1 LENQSEDAFDV
12 ASECDQGAVRNDRSV
27 DNSTAAEGRFYE
39 GRMVAV
45 CVLVLA
51 TSAMGRPRLF
61 ILYRGVQ
68 TQEDLVAP
76 RSGLERYPLT
86 SGLALSPITY

>member
-1 LENQSEDAFDV
+1 MRYDVLLRDLKYPEDALENQSEDAFDV

-27 DNSTAAEGRFYE
+27 DNSTAAEGRFY
-39 GRMVAV
+39 
-45 CVLVLA
+45 
-51 TSAMGRPRLF
+51 
-61 ILYRGVQ
+61 
-68 TQEDLVAP
+68 AP